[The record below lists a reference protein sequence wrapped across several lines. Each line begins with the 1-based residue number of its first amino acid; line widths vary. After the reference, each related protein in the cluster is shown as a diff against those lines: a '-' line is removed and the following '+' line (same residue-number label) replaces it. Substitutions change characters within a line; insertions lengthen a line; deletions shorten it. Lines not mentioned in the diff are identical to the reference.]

1 MENRFSIFF
10 YFITLLF
17 WHDVVNPL
25 LHVFPIG
32 NNTIHIFL
40 SARISDQE
48 IKVYWGISK
57 KLNPKNGR
65 VKVKNKNVKM
75 KTKTKARRS
84 RIIYPL
90 SLYLLLLTSAL
101 SSCVPSLQCPLPSFA
116 SSIYVSVRHQRAPS
130 ASLLYNRAPLHPRRH
145 PYRNRYER

>member
-1 MENRFSIFF
+1 MQFPCIYPSQHGKWFF

-84 RIIYPL
+84 RIKRIYPI
-90 SLYLLLLTSAL
+90 SFVFISLTSYF
-101 SSCVPSLQCPLPSFA
+101 CPLFLRSFSAMPASFFCFINLCISSTPEGSIGFA
-116 SSIYVSVRHQRAPS
+116 SI
-130 ASLLYNRAPLHPRRH
+130 
-145 PYRNRYER
+145 